1 MNEII
6 NIFKTKKSVPLDQF
20 INIALYHK
28 KFGYYMKHNPFGANS
43 DYITSPLISNL
54 FSEIIA
60 IWCVA
65 FWENLNKPKK
75 FVIVELGPGNASLC
89 NDLLNTFKNFKEF
102 NKCFEIKLLEKSKK
116 LKRIQKTK
124 IKNRKVKW
132 IKKIND
138 LNYGPIIF
146 IGNEFF
152 DSLAIK
158 QLYKKNKSIHEKYV
172 TLKKNENY
180 LKFTYKKAN
189 KNLISILKKLK
200 LTTRNG
206 TIEYPKEALK
216 YLIKIS
222 KLINTY
228 GGGLLSF
235 DYGYI
240 KNKNVNTLQSIKR
253 HEKVNIFSDPGNTDI
268 TSHINYTLF
277 SNILKKKNLNVEK
290 ITTQSEFLQ
299 KLGIVER
306 ANILSKNVSFKAK
319 ANMYYRLK
327 RLLYYKEMGN
337 LFKVIFAY
345 KKGKKFNLGF

>member
-6 NIFKTKKSVPLDQF
+6 NIFKTKKSISLDQF
-20 INIALYHK
+20 INIALYHR
-28 KFGYYMKHNPFGANS
+28 KFGYYMKHNPFGKNN

-65 FWENLNKPKK
+65 FWEHLNKPKK
-75 FVIVELGPGNASLC
+75 FIIVELGPGNASLC
-89 NDLLNTFKNFKEF
+89 KDLLNTFKNFKEF
-102 NKCFEIKLLEKSKK
+102 YKCFEIKLLEKSEK
-116 LKRIQKTK
+116 LKKIQKIK
-124 IKNRKVKW
+124 IKNKKVKW
-132 IKKIND
+132 IKEINELD
-138 LNYGPIIF
+138 YGPIIF

-158 QLYKKNKSIHEKYV
+158 QLYKKNKFILEKYV
-172 TLKKNENY
+172 TLKKNEKI

-189 KNLISILKKLK
+189 KSLVNVLKKLK
-200 LTTRNG
+200 LTSRNG
-206 TIEYPKEALK
+206 TIEYPKEALE
-216 YLIKIS
+216 YLINIA
-222 KLINTY
+222 KLIKRY

-240 KNKNVNTLQSIKR
+240 KNKNENTLQAIR
-253 HEKVNIFSDPGNTDI
+253 HHQRVNIFSDPGNADI
-268 TSHINYTLF
+268 TSHINYDLF
-277 SNILKKKNLNVEK
+277 LKILKKNNLNVEK

-306 ANILSKNVSFKAK
+306 ANILSKNVSFKSK
-319 ANMYYRLK
+319 ADMYYRLK
-327 RLLYYKEMGN
+327 RLLNYKEMGD

>member
-6 NIFKTKKSVPLDQF
+6 NIFKTKKSISLDQF
-20 INIALYHK
+20 INIALYHR
-28 KFGYYMKHNPFGANS
+28 KFGYYMKHNPFGKNN

-65 FWENLNKPKK
+65 FWEHLNKPKK
-75 FVIVELGPGNASLC
+75 FIIVELGPGNASLC
-89 NDLLNTFKNFKEF
+89 KDLLNTFKNFKEF
-102 NKCFEIKLLEKSKK
+102 YKCFEIKLLEKSEK
-116 LKRIQKTK
+116 LKKIQKIK
-124 IKNRKVKW
+124 IKNKKVKW
-132 IKKIND
+132 IKEINE

-158 QLYKKNKSIHEKYV
+158 QLYKKNKFILEKYV
-172 TLKKNENY
+172 TLKKNEKI

-189 KNLISILKKLK
+189 KSLVNVLKKLK
-200 LTTRNG
+200 LTSRNG
-206 TIEYPKEALK
+206 TIEYPKEALE
-216 YLIKIS
+216 YLINIA
-222 KLINTY
+222 KLIKRY

-240 KNKNVNTLQSIKR
+240 KNKNENTLQAIRR
-253 HEKVNIFSDPGNTDI
+253 HQRVNIFSDPGNADI
-268 TSHINYTLF
+268 TSHINYDLF
-277 SNILKKKNLNVEK
+277 LKILKKNNLNVEK

-306 ANILSKNVSFKAK
+306 ANILSKNVSFKSK
-319 ANMYYRLK
+319 ADMYYRLK
-327 RLLYYKEMGN
+327 RLLNYKEMGN